1 MIVLDLSCENDHAF
15 EGWFAS
21 ASAFESQLERRLV
34 ECPVC
39 SSTKVVRKLSAPYVN
54 TRSSGAHVPAQRPP
68 NAPAKT
74 APAPAPVSG
83 PAPAPTPEA
92 VAAVM
97 KALRQMAGS
106 SEDVGKRF
114 PEEARRIHYGEAEA
128 RSIKGQASADDV
140 GELIEEG
147 IMVVPLPPDES
158 DLH

>member
-34 ECPVC
+34 ECPIC
-39 SSTKVVRKLSAPYVN
+39 ASTKIVRKLSAPYVN
-54 TRSSGAHVPAQRPP
+54 TRSSAAHLPSQRPP
-68 NAPAKT
+68 GEPVKT
-74 APAPAPVSG
+74 ASPPVSV

-97 KALRQMAGS
+97 KALRQMASS

-114 PEEARRIHYGEAEA
+114 PEEARRIHYGEAAA

-147 IMVVPLPPDES
+147 IMVVPLPPDDS